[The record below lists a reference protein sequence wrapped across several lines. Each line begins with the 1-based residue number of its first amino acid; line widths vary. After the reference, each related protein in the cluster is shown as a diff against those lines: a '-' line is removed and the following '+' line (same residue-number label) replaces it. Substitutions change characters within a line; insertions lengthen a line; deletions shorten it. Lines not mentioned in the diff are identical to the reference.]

1 MMSIHPIKNIF
12 MEKSP
17 PQPVDGFRL
26 FAKVEKLRGDEN
38 GSLTLLTGMM
48 VFLVTIFGVIAF
60 DTNMAIHNRI
70 VAQNAVDSAAES
82 AALWQA
88 RGCNMLQ
95 QLNNLHYTVDEAACI
110 AEGVAAGACIAA
122 AALLVAELA
131 ADAFFGAGEATIRP
145 IRMGVCQA
153 CDLLPLI
160 DVGQQLFYKAIMP
173 VEQAIVDVTPFLAF
187 GYANANAYGSGADP
201 LLATVSDYIAGVGT
215 AVGQAIPALQSVSS
229 IISGI
234 GGAISSALG
243 SIPIYAAPLDPTSLE
258 LYVKKRDNDSKP
270 PLYWP
275 AAVGI
280 AGEVAGYA
288 ACTDAIPFDFEEA
301 NSAADELS
309 WDDSYGWND
318 QYFFGWPG
326 FMTWIAGKDK
336 KDELLGLGNLTWLN
350 GGQNGSTNMY
360 TGSATGGSGSAG
372 VLQIPAF
379 VALASS
385 QIQGTPVIMHGDVD
399 AVSTLIKVYMPG
411 SSPTS
416 AEKFFIYH

>member
-1 MMSIHPIKNIF
+1 
-12 MEKSP
+12 MERIT
-17 PQPVDGFRL
+17 PQPADGFKL

-95 QLNNLHYTVDEAACI
+95 ELNNLHYDVDEAACI

-122 AALLVAELA
+122 AALLAAELA
-131 ADAFFGAGEATIRP
+131 ADAFFGVGEATIRP
-145 IRMGVCQA
+145 IRMGVCLA

-173 VEQAIVDVTPFLAF
+173 IQQAIVDVTPFLAF

-201 LLATVSDYIAGVGT
+201 LLATVADYIAGVGT

-258 LYVKKRDNDSKP
+258 LYVKKRDNSHKP

-280 AGEVAGYA
+280 AGEVAGDIG
-288 ACTDAIPFDFEEA
+288 CSDAIPDFELATEFA
-301 NSAADELS
+301 NDLT
-309 WDDSYGWND
+309 WDGNYGWDD

-350 GGQNGSTNMY
+350 GGQLKSGQSGTNMY

-385 QIQGTPVIMHGDVD
+385 QIQGTPVILHGDVD

-416 AEKFFIYH
+416 AEKFKIYH